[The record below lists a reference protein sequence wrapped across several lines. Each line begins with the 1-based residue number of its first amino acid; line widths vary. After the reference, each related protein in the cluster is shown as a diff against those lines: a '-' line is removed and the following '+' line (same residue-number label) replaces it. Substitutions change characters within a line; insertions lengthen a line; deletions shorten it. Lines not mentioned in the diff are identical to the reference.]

1 MELVMRYWLGVDFGQ
16 ANDPT
21 AVSVVERVP
30 TIVGEREV
38 ERKVGIFSRRRENVP
53 VHDHELHV
61 RSLVRPPLR
70 TSYERIADEIG
81 RKIADLEP
89 VGAFGERGEI
99 GRKIADLE
107 PVGAFGER
115 GEIGLCVDATGVG
128 RALCDMLSSR
138 LKSQLRGPKVHLWP
152 VVVTGGNRV
161 TRLGGEF
168 IGVPKRDLISAG
180 LIALQDG
187 RLKIPTT
194 IPETE
199 VLKQELLDYR
209 VRITLRSGH
218 DTYEPWRE
226 GDHDDLLFAVC
237 LSVWAW
243 SFTESRDLLPAS

>member
-1 MELVMRYWLGVDFGQ
+1 VRYWMGVDFGQ

-21 AVSVVERVP
+21 AVAVVERVP

-38 ERKVGIFSRRRENVP
+38 ERKVGIFSHRRENVP

-70 TSYERIADEIG
+70 TSYERIADEVAA
-81 RKIADLEP
+81 KAAQLEP
-89 VGAFGERGEI
+89 T
-99 GRKIADLE
+99 
-107 PVGAFGER
+107 GAFGER
-115 GEIGLCVDATGVG
+115 GEIGLCVDGTGVG
-128 RALCDMLSSR
+128 RAVCDMLSSR
-138 LKSQLRGPKVHLWP
+138 LRSQIRGPKVHLWP
-152 VVVTGGNRV
+152 VVVHGGNRV

-187 RLKIPTT
+187 RLKIPTN
-194 IPETE
+194 IPETQT
-199 VLKQELLDYR
+199 LTQELLDYR

-243 SFTESRDLLPAS
+243 SLTQSKTFDRTFLSNSMSD

>member
-1 MELVMRYWLGVDFGQ
+1 MRFWLGVDFGQ

-21 AVSVVERVP
+21 AIAVVERVP
-30 TIVGEREV
+30 LVVGERELR
-38 ERKVGIFSRRRENVP
+38 ERQLTKKSGLLTKEKRIP
-53 VHDHELHV
+53 VVDHELRV

-70 TSYERIADEIG
+70 TSYERIVDELTA
-81 RKIADLEP
+81 KMAELEP
-89 VGAFGERGEI
+89 TGAFGERGE
-99 GRKIADLE
+99 L
-107 PVGAFGER
+107 
-115 GEIGLCVDATGVG
+115 GLCVDATGVG
-128 RALCDMLSSR
+128 RAVVDMLTAR
-138 LKSQLRGPKVHLWP
+138 LKRQSRGPRTHLWP

-194 IPETE
+194 IPEAE
-199 VLKQELLDYR
+199 VLKNELLDYR

-226 GDHDDLLFAVC
+226 GDHDDLLFATC
-237 LSVWAW
+237 MSCWSW
-243 SFTESRDLLPAS
+243 SFTESRQPLPAQVR

>member
-1 MELVMRYWLGVDFGQ
+1 VRYWMGVDFGQ

-21 AVSVVERVP
+21 AVALVERVP
-30 TIVGEREV
+30 TIVREREV
-38 ERKVGIFSRRRENVP
+38 TERAGLLSYRNKSVP
-53 VHDHELHV
+53 VLDHELHV

-89 VGAFGERGEI
+89 M
-99 GRKIADLE
+99 
-107 PVGAFGER
+107 GAFGER
-115 GEIGLCVDATGVG
+115 GEIGLVVDATGVG

-138 LKSQLRGPKVHLWP
+138 LGSQIRGPKVHLWP

-187 RLKIPTT
+187 RLRIPTT
-194 IPETE
+194 IPETQT
-199 VLKQELLDYR
+199 LTQELLDYR

-243 SFTESRDLLPAS
+243 SFTESRHLLPAQLG

>member
-1 MELVMRYWLGVDFGQ
+1 VRYWMGVDFGQ

-21 AVSVVERVP
+21 AVALVERVP
-30 TIVGEREV
+30 VEVGQREV
-38 ERKVGIFSRRRENVP
+38 SERAGLLSYREKRVP
-53 VHDHELHV
+53 VLDHELHV

-81 RKIADLEP
+81 RKIAQLEP
-89 VGAFGERGEI
+89 M
-99 GRKIADLE
+99 
-107 PVGAFGER
+107 GAFGER

-138 LKSQLRGPKVHLWP
+138 LRSQIRGPKVHLWP

-194 IPETE
+194 IPETQQ
-199 VLKQELLDYR
+199 LTQELLDYR

-226 GDHDDLLFAVC
+226 GDHDDLLFALC
-237 LSVWAW
+237 LAVWAW
-243 SFTESRDLLPAS
+243 SFTQSKTFDRTFLSNSMSD